1 MRRRVVS
8 TESEMI
14 ALGGEIAWQL
24 RAGDLIL
31 LDGPLGA
38 GKTVFA
44 RGIGMGLGV
53 EPPVTSPTFVI
64 SRMHQ
69 GTLPLIHVDAYR
81 LLAVSEGAGVALDDL
96 DLDSERTNSVTVM
109 EWGKEIGPRLSDE
122 YLLVRIERRDDDQ
135 REVNFEVHGQRWE
148 ELQI

>member
-1 MRRRVVS
+1 MVS
-8 TESEMI
+8 TEAEMI
-14 ALGGEIAWQL
+14 ALGGEIALQL

-38 GKTVFA
+38 GKTVLA
-44 RGIGMGLGV
+44 RGIGLGLGV
-53 EPPVTSPTFVI
+53 ETPVTSPTFVI
-64 SRMHQ
+64 SRIHM

-81 LLAVSEGAGVALDDL
+81 LLDASEGAGVALDDL

-109 EWGKEIGPRLSDE
+109 EWGKEIGPRLSDD
-122 YLLVRIERRDDDQ
+122 YLVVRIERRDDDQ
-135 REVNFEVHGQRWE
+135 REVNFEVHGQRWK

>member
-1 MRRRVVS
+1 MIS
-8 TESEMI
+8 TEAEMI
-14 ALGGEIAWQL
+14 ALGGEIALQL

-38 GKTVFA
+38 GKTVLA
-44 RGIGMGLGV
+44 RGIGLGLGV
-53 EPPVTSPTFVI
+53 ETPVTSPTFVI
-64 SRMHQ
+64 SRIHT

-81 LLAVSEGAGVALDDL
+81 LLDASEGAGVALDDL

-109 EWGKEIGPRLSDE
+109 EWGKEIGPRLSDD
-122 YLLVRIERRDDDQ
+122 YLVVRIERRDDDE
-135 REVNFEVHGQRWE
+135 REVDFEVHGQRWK

>member
-1 MRRRVVS
+1 
-8 TESEMI
+8 MI
-14 ALGGEIAWQL
+14 ALGGEIASQL

-38 GKTVFA
+38 GKTVLA
-44 RGIGMGLGV
+44 RGIGLGLGV
-53 EPPVTSPTFVI
+53 ETPVTSPTFVI
-64 SRMHQ
+64 SRIHVGM
-69 GTLPLIHVDAYR
+69 LPLIHVDAYR
-81 LLAVSEGAGVALDDL
+81 LLDASEGAGVALDDL

-122 YLLVRIERRDDDQ
+122 YLVVRIERRDDDQ
-135 REVNFEVHGQRWE
+135 RDVNFEVHGQRWE

>member
-1 MRRRVVS
+1 VIS
-8 TESEMI
+8 TEAEMI
-14 ALGGEIAWQL
+14 ALGGEIAAQL

-38 GKTVFA
+38 GKTVLA
-44 RGIGMGLGV
+44 RGIGLGLGV
-53 EPPVTSPTFVI
+53 ETPVTSPTFVI
-64 SRMHQ
+64 SRIHL

-81 LLAVSEGAGVALDDL
+81 LLDASEGAGVALDDL

-122 YLLVRIERRDDDQ
+122 YLVVRIERRDDDQ
-135 REVNFEVHGQRWE
+135 RDVNFEVHGQRWE

>member
-1 MRRRVVS
+1 MVS
-8 TESEMI
+8 TEAEMI
-14 ALGGEIAWQL
+14 ALGGEIALQL

-38 GKTVFA
+38 GKTVLA
-44 RGIGMGLGV
+44 RGIGLGLGV
-53 EPPVTSPTFVI
+53 ETPVTSPTFVI
-64 SRMHQ
+64 SRIHM

-81 LLAVSEGAGVALDDL
+81 LLDASEGAGVALDDL

-109 EWGKEIGPRLSDE
+109 EWGKEIGPRLSDD
-122 YLLVRIERRDDDQ
+122 YLVVRIERRDDDQ
-135 REVNFEVHGQRWE
+135 REVDFEVHGQRWE

>member
-1 MRRRVVS
+1 MIS
-8 TESEMI
+8 TEAEMI
-14 ALGGEIAWQL
+14 ALGGEIASQL

-38 GKTVFA
+38 GKTVLA
-44 RGIGMGLGV
+44 RGIGLGLGV
-53 EPPVTSPTFVI
+53 ETPVTSPTFVI
-64 SRMHQ
+64 SRIHL

-81 LLAVSEGAGVALDDL
+81 LLDASEGAGVALDDL

-122 YLLVRIERRDDDQ
+122 YLVVRIERRDDDQ
-135 REVNFEVHGQRWE
+135 RDVNFEVHGQRWE

>member
-1 MRRRVVS
+1 MVS
-8 TESEMI
+8 TEADMI
-14 ALGGEIAWQL
+14 ALGAEIATQL

-38 GKTVFA
+38 GKTVLA
-44 RGIGMGLGV
+44 RGIGLGLGV
-53 EPPVTSPTFVI
+53 ETPVTSPTFVI
-64 SRMHQ
+64 SRIHV
-69 GTLPLIHVDAYR
+69 GTLSLIHVDAYR
-81 LLAVSEGAGVALDDL
+81 LLDANEGAGVALDDL

-122 YLLVRIERRDDDQ
+122 YLVVRIERRDDDQ
-135 REVNFEVHGQRWE
+135 RDVNFEVHGQRWE

>member
-1 MRRRVVS
+1 VVS
-8 TESEMI
+8 TEAEMI
-14 ALGGEIAWQL
+14 ALGGEIALQL

-38 GKTVFA
+38 GKTVLA
-44 RGIGMGLGV
+44 RGIGLGLGV
-53 EPPVTSPTFVI
+53 ETPVTSPTFVI
-64 SRMHQ
+64 SRVHM

-81 LLAVSEGAGVALDDL
+81 LLDASEGAGVALDDL

-109 EWGKEIGPRLSDE
+109 EWGKEIGPRLSDD
-122 YLLVRIERRDDDQ
+122 YLVVRIERRDDDQ
-135 REVNFEVHGQRWE
+135 REVDFEVHGQRWE